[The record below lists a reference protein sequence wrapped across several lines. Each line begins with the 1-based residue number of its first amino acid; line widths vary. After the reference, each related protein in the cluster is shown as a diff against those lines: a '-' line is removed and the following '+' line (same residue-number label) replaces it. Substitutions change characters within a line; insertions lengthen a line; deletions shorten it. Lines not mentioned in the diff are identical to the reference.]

1 MAKSVKKN
9 SRKMGLQYVRE
20 VKHILEG
27 RGVLVDGPFFKSVFI
42 PGSGGKGP
50 RQMVGHVDMFGVGDL
65 VALAKT
71 NPCVPPPMLNC
82 GLWLIQVTTVDNE
95 ASHFETLDK
104 VPAELPV
111 LLFARCKVKNE
122 VVYRVKNRIRE
133 RLGGYNLKGE
143 WLNVVQCW
151 ER

>member
-1 MAKSVKKN
+1 MKKKN
-9 SRKMGLQYVRE
+9 SRKQGLEYVRE

-27 RGVLVDGPFFKSVFI
+27 RGVLVDGPYFKSVFI
-42 PGSGGKGP
+42 PGKGGGFG

-65 VALAKT
+65 IALSKA
-71 NPCVPPPMLNC
+71 PESVFAPLLAP

-104 VPAELPV
+104 LPVELPV
-111 LLFARCKVKNE
+111 VLFARCKVANQ
-122 VVYRVKNRIRE
+122 VVYRVKNRLRE

-143 WLNVVQCW
+143 WLDVCRCW